1 MRAVHRWAVSMAL
14 LVATV
19 MATVMALAGCSSQSG
34 AVSGTPTTIS
44 TPTTRPQPTATL
56 AVPSRVVTFTTAD
69 GLRLSGTI
77 YGSGTTGVAL
87 AHQTDGTQNTWRG
100 FAQQLAAHGYMALAF
115 DFRGRGLS
123 AGPADTAKE
132 DVDLRAAVALLRA
145 QGAKRIAL
153 MGASLGG
160 AIALRVAATEAVA
173 AVATLSAVAWW
184 PSQPVTDDLLR
195 AMRTPKFFLNSE
207 TDPDAEGTQHMY
219 DVAAQ
224 PKQIQMYP
232 GRAHGVGMFSADYS
246 PDLIQRLLTFMDT
259 YAPAT

>member
-1 MRAVHRWAVSMAL
+1 MAL

-19 MATVMALAGCSSQSG
+19 MATVMALAGCSSQNTSSG

-195 AMRTPKFFLNSE
+195 AMCTPKFFLNSE